1 MSTPETHEVLGDWI
15 GDIAHYAPSR
25 DALSGMQADIDGEW
39 LRDSEVEAA
48 MIDEINRL
56 RGLLSANG
64 IDHGSEFI
72 CTCGIRREPKRDE
85 PDF

>member
-39 LRDSEVEAA
+39 VRASEVEAA
-48 MIDEINRL
+48 ILQKLTDMEKQ
-56 RGLLSANG
+56 
-64 IDHGSEFI
+64 
-72 CTCGIRREPKRDE
+72 T
-85 PDF
+85 